1 MTTELRV
8 TAMDHI
14 VLKCRDIEVTLAWYL
29 GELGLS
35 PVRIDEWRAGDA
47 PFPSVRVS
55 ADTIID
61 LVAVPADQD
70 PKNDRLDHV
79 CLVIEPTDLDA
90 LAASGRFDVVGGPG
104 RRYGARGNG
113 TALYVRDPDGTV
125 VELGTRVQ
133 I

>member
-14 VLKCRDIEVTLAWYL
+14 VLKCRDIEATLAWYL

-79 CLVIEPTDLDA
+79 CLVIEPTGLDA

-113 TALYVRDPDGTV
+113 TSLYVRDPDGTV
-125 VELGTRVQ
+125 VELRHY
-133 I
+133 